1 MKKVFECEAT
11 VENLTN
17 ASAFAEAEL
26 EELGC
31 GMKQMMQ
38 LSVALEEIYVNIAHY
53 AYAKLDDNGKPIPNT
68 GVGPMKLTV
77 DSDEENVYLI
87 FEDEG
92 MPYNPLEKED
102 PDVTLAAED
111 REIGGLGI
119 FMVKK
124 SMDDV
129 LYEYKDNKNI
139 LTLVKK
145 L

>member
-1 MKKVFECEAT
+1 MKKTFECEAT
-11 VENLTN
+11 LENLDKAT
-17 ASAFAEAEL
+17 AFVEGEL

-31 GMKQMMQ
+31 GMKQMMH
-38 LSVALEEIYVNIAHY
+38 IAHY
-53 AYAKLDDNGKPIPNT
+53 AYAKTDANGKQIPDT
-68 GVGPMKLTV
+68 GSGPMTLSLET
-77 DSDEENVYLI
+77 DQENVYMT

-92 MPYNPLEKED
+92 VYYNPLEKED
-102 PDVTLAAED
+102 PDVSLSVEE

-129 LYEYKDNKNI
+129 IYKREGEKNI